1 MSVLYCDIYTWWWG
15 WGGIKQKHEEI
26 EFIKSMLVQN
36 YKATASSLK
45 REKEA
50 FSLHLGS
57 TPAFSD

>member
-1 MSVLYCDIYTWWWG
+1 MAG
-15 WGGIKQKHEEI
+15 GGGGGIKQKHEEI